1 MRIHNLVNPFPHS
14 IIYDFYSPREMSLI
28 LQELHSLKPT
38 MADKSSTGDPRAEGM
53 IGLSLDQHYWGQ
65 REKSNILTFNR
76 NIFNITDKLHENSYM
91 KYLDMAN
98 DDLTQVNYYPDGS
111 DYKHHA
117 DHATISSVTTF
128 WDDPKSFKGG
138 KLYFKEY
145 DYSPYMENNTMV
157 LFPSFE
163 QHEVT
168 KVQGNGRFSVNQFYF
183 INR

>member
-1 MRIHNLVNPFPHS
+1 MIN
-14 IIYDFYSPREMSLI
+14 
-28 LQELHSLKPT
+28 
-38 MADKSSTGDPRAEGM
+38 TGKL
-53 IGLSLDQHYWGQ
+53 LS
-65 REKSNILTFNR
+65 
-76 NIFNITDKLHENSYM
+76 
-91 KYLDMAN
+91 
-98 DDLTQVNYYPDGS
+98 DGS
-111 DYKHHA
+111 DYKYLS
-117 DHATISSVTTF
+117 TLFPISSLQP